1 MRVVLV
7 GHRGVGKTSLL
18 YRWKDIYAEEGVFY
32 DLDRE
37 IELKIGKSISQ
48 IFSTVGEAGF
58 RDLEAETFQ
67 KLLKTPAPHMIIAVG
82 AGFEL
87 NRIPSTMTVLWIRR
101 DTDEEGRIFT
111 NRPRLEPQVNPLEE
125 YRRRFEGRELKFR
138 SRADR
143 VYTVPE
149 GLQASDPLE
158 ESLLLNRP
166 LALGA
171 LLTLMPRHLRVPPSY
186 LDVQYEIRD
195 DLLSAAEQERA
206 ISLFSKEALLFS
218 KRTEGASIPDFVTSQ
233 RIAID
238 WDLRQPIPDGVQPAI
253 VSTHETDFGQALQIL
268 RPYEGT
274 KIHLKL
280 CPLVQDWDD
289 LWRGY
294 EWFQEDPENRS
305 FLPRSA
311 DGRWAWFRLRL
322 KGQQRLNFV
331 REDQG
336 TTQDQPTIWD
346 WVSCPSPVKSFAAV
360 LGDPIRHSFSPTY
373 HKNFFAELG
382 MPFLRARLD
391 KAHWQKAFAILER
404 LGLSAAAVTSPLKQ
418 EAGARVGSSA
428 LNTLA
433 KAPSGWKGLNTDIA
447 GAQALLEDFQNEDL
461 VVWGGGGVLDSLRA
475 SLSRASFYSAQ
486 TGTPRQDAPEVSTPR
501 VLVWAAPDGS
511 LGRIPQEW
519 KPEIIVDLNY
529 RQNSEGLWF
538 AQQVG
543 ARYVS
548 GLKMFQVQAKEQQKF
563 WSTFKFTPS

>member
-67 KLLKTPAPHMIIAVG
+67 KLLKTPAPHLIIAVG

-87 NRIPSTMTVLWIRR
+87 NRIPPTMTVLWIRR

-111 NRPRLEPQVNPLEE
+111 NRPRLEPLVNPLEE

-158 ESLLLNRP
+158 ESFLLNRP
-166 LALGA
+166 VSLKA
-171 LLTLMPRHLRVPPSY
+171 LLTLMPRHLRAAPNY
-186 LDVQYEIRD
+186 QDVQYEIRD
-195 DLLSAAEQERA
+195 DLLSVAEQEKA
-206 ISLFSKEALLFS
+206 LSLFPPESLLFS
-218 KRTEGASIPDFVTSQ
+218 KRTDGPAIPDFVTSRQ
-233 RIAID
+233 IALD
-238 WDLRQPIPDGVQPAI
+238 WDLRQPLPDGVQASV
-253 VSTHETDFGQALQIL
+253 VSTHEKNFSQALQIL

-274 KIHLKL
+274 KLHLKL

-289 LWRGY
+289 LWKGY
-294 EWFQEDPENRS
+294 EWFQEDPANRS
-305 FLPRSA
+305 FLPRSL

-336 TTQDQPTIWD
+336 SSQDQPTIWD
-346 WVSCPSPVKSFAAV
+346 WLSCPSPVKNFAAV
-360 LGDPIRHSFSPTY
+360 LGDPIRHSFSPAY
-373 HKNFFAELG
+373 HKNFFAKLN
-382 MPFLRARLD
+382 MPFLKVRLE
-391 KAHWQKAFAILER
+391 KPNWEKAFAILER

-418 EAGARVGSSA
+418 EAGSRVGLAA
-428 LNTLA
+428 LNTLV
-433 KAPSGWKGLNTDIA
+433 KTPSGWKGINTDLA
-447 GAQALLEDFQNEDL
+447 GAQALLEEFRNESL

-475 SLSRASFYSAQ
+475 SLSQASFYSAQ
-486 TGTPRQDAPEVSTPR
+486 SGTPRQGASEVSNPR

-511 LGRIPQEW
+511 LTRIPQGW
-519 KPEIIVDLNY
+519 KPEIVVDLNY

-548 GLKMFQVQAKEQQKF
+548 GLKMFQVQANEQQKF